1 MRPGGDNISSHPNAQ
16 PAREPPRFGGI
27 RLGPPL
33 AGAIYLLLVASA
45 ALALWVRTDAGR
57 VPLGVALAAP
67 WVFLGFVAVFGFYRL
82 GLVRAG
88 KYPAAKAFVQVG
100 GALIIFMLLLPS
112 ARFEFGQFKFGQTQ
126 PADVG
131 RLLRDPNPTVRA
143 LAAEVAG
150 YRPGGAR
157 SAPDLARALG
167 DPDPRVREQAHAS
180 LVRLAGEDLGP
191 ASDPAA
197 VKAWRDRYP

>member
-1 MRPGGDNISSHPNAQ
+1 MSQGGDKLSSPSDVS

-33 AGAIYLLLVASA
+33 AVAIYVLLVASA
-45 ALALWVRTDAGR
+45 ALALWVRTAAGR

-88 KYPAAKAFVQVG
+88 KYPAAKALVQVG

-112 ARFEFGQFKFGQTQ
+112 ARFGFGQFQFGQTQ
-126 PADVG
+126 SSDVR

-150 YRPGGAR
+150 YRPDGAR
-157 SAPDLARALG
+157 AAPELVKALS
-167 DPDPRVREQAHAS
+167 DPDPRVRDEAHAS
-180 LVRLAGEDLGP
+180 LVRLTGEDLGP
-191 ASDPAA
+191 ASDKAA
-197 VKAWRDRYP
+197 VKAWRERYP

>member
-1 MRPGGDNISSHPNAQ
+1 MGQGGDNISSHSNAQ

-33 AGAIYLLLVASA
+33 AVALYVLLVASA
-45 ALALWVRTDAGR
+45 ALALWARTDAGR
-57 VPLGVALAAP
+57 APLRVALAAP
-67 WVFLGFVAVFGFYRL
+67 WVFLGFIAVFAFYRL
-82 GLVRAG
+82 GLVRAR
-88 KYPAAKAFVQVG
+88 KYPAAKAFAQVG
-100 GALIIFMLLLPS
+100 GALLIFMLLLPS
-112 ARFEFGQFKFGQTQ
+112 ARFDFGQFQFGATQ
-126 PADVG
+126 PSDLG

-157 SAPDLARALG
+157 AAPELARALA

-191 ASDPAA
+191 ASDKAA